1 MTERTSQTGM
11 DCTQF
16 EALLAEALDNLG
28 SLRPEVQR
36 EFEAHRLSCGNCGPL
51 WAEVREGMLMLDALE
66 EVEPPKN
73 LVHNI
78 LAATSHA
85 QAGAAGTAGAAV
97 RQPVRKGWLAWAS
110 VRPVLSSRFAMS
122 FGMAFFS
129 IGLTLSALGV
139 NMKDV
144 GKMVAHPTMLRKTV
158 VLQYTSVEAR
168 VQRYYDNLR
177 LVYEVETRVQGL
189 KKAAQPSNDNNG
201 SKPGPQ
207 NRSTPPDTSGQP
219 AQHENYSQ
227 ERDGSLEAR
236 STWKNEGAQI

>member
-1 MTERTSQTGM
+1 MTDRTSQTGM

-16 EALLAEALDNLG
+16 EALLAEALD
-28 SLRPEVQR
+28 SLQALSPAVQR
-36 EFEAHRLSCGNCGPL
+36 DFEAHRLSCGNCGPL
-51 WAEVREGMLMLDALE
+51 WMEVREGMLMLDALE

-85 QAGAAGTAGAAV
+85 EARAAGVAGAAV
-97 RQPVRKGWLAWAS
+97 QQPSRKGWLGWAGM
-110 VRPVLSSRFAMS
+110 RPVLSSRFAMS

-139 NMKDV
+139 SMKDV
-144 GKMVAHPTMLRKTV
+144 GSMVAHPTMLRKTV
-158 VLQYTSVEAR
+158 VLQYTSVQAR

-189 KKAAQPSNDNNG
+189 KKATQPGSDNNT
-201 SKPGPQ
+201 KPGPQ

-219 AQHENYSQ
+219 QHENYSQ

-236 STWKNEGAQI
+236 STWKSEGAQI